1 VSAPVTIAQVLVST
15 EPGGGPQ
22 HVLDV
27 ATGLRARGWRPIV
40 AGPPGGAMV
49 VRFRESGIETFA
61 ARTDRLGPLALLRLV
76 RLIRRQD
83 VRLVHSHGKGA
94 GLHARL
100 AARVTGVP
108 AVHTL
113 HGIHYERYGG
123 VARAAYLALERRLS
137 RSTRAVVNVSRAQEA
152 EGLALGLFTR
162 GQSRVILNGV
172 DVARLTGRALERWD
186 ARTALGLEQSAAVV
200 GTAARFDAV
209 KRLDLLLHALA
220 SLPSATLVLIGDG
233 PEAGALR
240 ALAARLGVAARVRF
254 AGAMVDAARLFRA
267 FDVFAAPSRK
277 EGLPLAVIE
286 AMALGLPVVA
296 SDIAAHREVLGPAA
310 ALPAAAL
317 PAGVLVDG
325 SETALAK
332 RLGEVLADEGLRARL
347 GAENRTR
354 ARSEL
359 DARAMVT
366 ALEGLYGELL
376 GL

>member
-1 VSAPVTIAQVLVST
+1 VSGPVTIAHVLVST

-27 ATGLRARGWRPIV
+27 AAGLRARGWRPIV

-49 VRFRESGIETFA
+49 ARFRESSLETVA
-61 ARTDRLGPLALLRLV
+61 ARTDRLGPLTLLRLV
-76 RLIRRQD
+76 RLIRSQD

-113 HGIHYERYGG
+113 HGIHYERYRGP
-123 VARAAYLALERRLS
+123 ARAGYLALERRLS
-137 RSTRAVVNVSRAQEA
+137 RWTRVIVNVSRAQEA

-186 ARTALGLEQSAAVV
+186 ARIALKVEQSAAVI
-200 GTAARFDAV
+200 GTAARFDEV

-220 SLPSATLVLIGDG
+220 ALPSATLVLIGAG

-240 ALAARLGVAARVRF
+240 ALAARLGVAPRVRF
-254 AGAMVDAARLFRA
+254 AGALVDAARLFRA

-296 SDIAAHREVLGPAA
+296 SDIAAHREVLGPSA
-310 ALPAAAL
+310 P
-317 PAGVLVDG
+317 LVEG
-325 SETALAK
+325 SEGMLAK
-332 RLGEVLADEGLRARL
+332 RLGELLADEALRGRL